1 MILEDTLEKLLFL
14 LLLTAVT
21 GMGGLALGGALAV
34 FPPKRTASAKTLAPL
49 TAGVMLAIVF
59 FHMLP
64 EALEHS
70 HPLPVALW
78 VVLGGV
84 LPWFLHVKL
93 GHHHSHK
100 SEDLRPAAWVL
111 AGAVAFHNLP
121 VGMTLGSTV
130 AASGITQA
138 GMITALTIGLHNLP
152 EGMSIASPLRS
163 SGSSPGRAVALA
175 ALAGVPTVLGGL
187 LGFFAGSAAP
197 MLLAAILALA
207 AGAMLF
213 VLLFELIP
221 EAMEG
226 NRTRVSLLMAAGLG
240 AGFLLLQLGGH
251 TH

>member
-1 MILEDTLEKLLFL
+1 MEELLFL
-14 LLLTAVT
+14 LFLTIVT
-21 GMGGLALGGALAV
+21 GAGGLALGGALATL
-34 FPPKRTASAKTLAPL
+34 PRREALSSGLLAPA

-64 EALEHS
+64 EALELGR
-70 HPLPVALW
+70 PLPVALL
-78 VVLGGV
+78 VVAGGA
-84 LPWFLHVKL
+84 LPWLLHVKL

-111 AGAVAFHNLP
+111 AGAVALHNLP
-121 VGMTLGSTV
+121 VGMALGSTV
-130 AASGITQA
+130 AAAGITRA
-138 GMITALTIGLHNLP
+138 AAVTAFTIGLHNLP

-163 SGSSPGRAVALA
+163 GGATPVKAVALA

-187 LGFFAGSAAP
+187 LGYFVGSAAP
-197 MLLAAILALA
+197 MLLSGILSFA

-213 VLLFELIP
+213 VLLFELLP

-226 NRTRVSLLMAAGLG
+226 NRTRASLLMAAGLG
-240 AGFLLLQLGGH
+240 IGFLLLQLGGH